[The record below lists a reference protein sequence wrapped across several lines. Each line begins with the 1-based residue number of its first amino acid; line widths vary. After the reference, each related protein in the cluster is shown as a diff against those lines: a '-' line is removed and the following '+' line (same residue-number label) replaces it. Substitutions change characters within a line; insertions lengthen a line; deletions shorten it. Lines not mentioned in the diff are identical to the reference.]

1 MRAETPMQ
9 VSAVI
14 QFVAKRWRGAGCLS
28 VESGHSVAI
37 AAVAAF

>member
-1 MRAETPMQ
+1 MQ

-14 QFVAKRWRGAGCLS
+14 QFVAKRGAGCLS